1 MRKRG
6 KQKIDNH
13 ITIIDGYK
21 EYIKAGNT
29 PISSKDFTAIHKEIN
44 DSVLK
49 LIRETNF
56 VYTLPQKMGR
66 LRIKKFKPRVK
77 ISPEGELNWKQM
89 RVDYKK
95 TWEYWRGLFPGMSD
109 DQILEQPHEKRP
121 KVYHYN
127 NHSAGYRYKH
137 FWDKSSAYFKGKTA
151 FVFKPVR
158 DVSRALPIFLKSL
171 DALTVDYFE

>member
-6 KQKIDNH
+6 KQKIENH
-13 ITIIDGYK
+13 ITVLSGYESYAK
-21 EYIKAGNT
+21 TEKY
-29 PISSKDFTAIHKEIN
+29 PVSSKEFTAIHKEIN
-44 DSVLK
+44 DEVIK

-56 VYTLPQKMGR
+56 IYHLPERLGK
-66 LRIKKFKPRVK
+66 LRIKKFKPRIN

-89 RVDYKK
+89 KIDYKK
-95 TWEYWRGLFPGMSD
+95 TWEYWRNSYPGLSD
-109 DQILEQPHEKRP
+109 EEILKIPHSGRP

-127 NHSAGYRYKH
+127 NHTGGYRYKH
-137 FWDKSSAYFKGKTA
+137 FWDKATANFNGKSA

-171 DALTVDYFE
+171 QSITVDYFE